1 MCKYL
6 LLIIFVLYVD
16 YNTKVSASCS
26 IGDNSYFRVR
36 NSLLRIYIVSDKTK
50 PKQIIEKTKDQF
62 TKHIYKKI
70 ETNYNKFTLFY
81 NSLTNEEKELIDFII
96 SLCY

>member
-1 MCKYL
+1 MYKYL
-6 LLIIFVLYVD
+6 LVIIFVLYVH

-26 IGDNSYFRVR
+26 IGDNRYFRVR
-36 NSLLRIYIVSDKTK
+36 NSLLRIYIAYDITK

-70 ETNYNKFTLFY
+70 ETNYNKFVLFY
-81 NSLTNEEKELIDFII
+81 NSLTDEEKELIDFII

>member
-1 MCKYL
+1 
-6 LLIIFVLYVD
+6 
-16 YNTKVSASCS
+16 
-26 IGDNSYFRVR
+26 
-36 NSLLRIYIVSDKTK
+36 VSDKIK